1 MVLVCGCVVLEG
13 INYILLIAASS
24 TFSAVYRAWIA
35 LYIKC
40 RVRFGQVN
48 MVGSVG

>member
-1 MVLVCGCVVLEG
+1 MVLVCGCVILEG

-24 TFSAVYRAWIA
+24 TFSAVYGTWIA